1 MLTINVAVLKFGF
14 LTFCLPHNLPALQPQ
29 TQTRCRRSLP
39 LCGFLQCHACPL
51 PPQTEESKGRK
62 KAAQVDYDWD
72 AVAGVHK
79 PIIDHSIISR
89 FPRAGRAPHVAY
101 QPTEGLVGVKCAAGT
116 GMVNPEYRCK
126 IEMPT

>member
-1 MLTINVAVLKFGF
+1 MHTINVAVLQFGF
-14 LTFCLPHNLPALQPQ
+14 LTFCPPHNLPAIQAQ

-62 KAAQVDYDWD
+62 KAAQVDYDWWD
-72 AVAGVHK
+72 AVAGA
-79 PIIDHSIISR
+79 HSIISR

-101 QPTEGLVGVKCAAGT
+101 QPTQGLVGVKCAAGT

-126 IEMPT
+126 VEMSK